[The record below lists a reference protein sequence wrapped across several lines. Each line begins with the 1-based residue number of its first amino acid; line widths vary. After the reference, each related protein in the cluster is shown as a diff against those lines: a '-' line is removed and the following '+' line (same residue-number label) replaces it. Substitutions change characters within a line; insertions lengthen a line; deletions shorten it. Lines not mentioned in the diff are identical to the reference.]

1 MIPWQLLDSAPVPGG
16 AETLRLY
23 RRGAELGAIL
33 TDRKVDLVTFFLKST
48 TGKQPLVTHPVLPS
62 PTDSTPQPQLQ

>member
-1 MIPWQLLDSAPVPGG
+1 MSFAQ
-16 AETLRLY
+16 
-23 RRGAELGAIL
+23 LGAIL

-62 PTDSTPQPQLQ
+62 PADSTPQPQLQ